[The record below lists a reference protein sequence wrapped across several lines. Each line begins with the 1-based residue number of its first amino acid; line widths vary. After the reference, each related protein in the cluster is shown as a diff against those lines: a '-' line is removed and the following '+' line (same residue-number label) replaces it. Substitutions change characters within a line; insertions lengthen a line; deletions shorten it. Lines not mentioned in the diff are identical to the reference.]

1 MSVEAGHEA
10 SASGRTLRVDQC
22 PPNTRLLFDNPETL
36 ISHRWD
42 PKRQKNAF
50 VARPTEAFTVAQWEI
65 DKYVRD
71 APKIEAE
78 AEAPPADEG
87 VRSLRPPTFPDDRSE
102 KAYVA
107 WCNPGGSVRGA
118 AVHRIKKHGAGVAP
132 PGYLVNHRSKRGP
145 PRANASL
152 AVRGSLSTWIA
163 PGEDTLGATIV
174 GTSTVRQTHAPLS
187 STEYVSR
194 RIGEASKGFGSGDVA
209 AVATPP
215 RARDPLRL
223 THGRAPGG
231 PDDWKTAHFHARSRS
246 SHGVPA
252 DALDPVEAATRTSR
266 FGVAADSTQ
275 DLAARTAGVTAM
287 GSINSSGFG
296 AMNSTAAR
304 LGATTTSGPRAA
316 FTRSDN
322 SGGSFGLVGDSWRE
336 RVTAGAERK
345 RAAEVA
351 GERRS
356 GNGRGG
362 GGLPVDDDEV
372 ERIRAEREARIRVP
386 MPSAGASRPGT
397 ANVGSPVAA
406 GFRDDGEFGDSA
418 VTEQELVSKESHLS
432 RLRTISRSL
441 NARQT
446 HIVGR
451 RMEKARIQIE
461 EDVAARFALR

>member
-1 MSVEAGHEA
+1 
-10 SASGRTLRVDQC
+10 
-22 PPNTRLLFDNPETL
+22 
-36 ISHRWD
+36 
-42 PKRQKNAF
+42 
-50 VARPTEAFTVAQWEI
+50 
-65 DKYVRD
+65 
-71 APKIEAE
+71 
-78 AEAPPADEG
+78 
-87 VRSLRPPTFPDDRSE
+87 
-102 KAYVA
+102 
-107 WCNPGGSVRGA
+107 
-118 AVHRIKKHGAGVAP
+118 
-132 PGYLVNHRSKRGP
+132 
-145 PRANASL
+145 
-152 AVRGSLSTWIA
+152 
-163 PGEDTLGATIV
+163 
-174 GTSTVRQTHAPLS
+174 
-187 STEYVSR
+187 
-194 RIGEASKGFGSGDVA
+194 
-209 AVATPP
+209 
-215 RARDPLRL
+215 
-223 THGRAPGG
+223 
-231 PDDWKTAHFHARSRS
+231 
-246 SHGVPA
+246 
-252 DALDPVEAATRTSR
+252 
-266 FGVAADSTQ
+266 
-275 DLAARTAGVTAM
+275 M

-304 LGATTTSGPRAA
+304 LGLTTTSGPRAA

-362 GGLPVDDDEV
+362 GGLPVDDEEV

-406 GFRDDGEFGDSA
+406 GFREDFEFGDSA
-418 VTEQELVSKESHLS
+418 VTEQELVSKESHLA